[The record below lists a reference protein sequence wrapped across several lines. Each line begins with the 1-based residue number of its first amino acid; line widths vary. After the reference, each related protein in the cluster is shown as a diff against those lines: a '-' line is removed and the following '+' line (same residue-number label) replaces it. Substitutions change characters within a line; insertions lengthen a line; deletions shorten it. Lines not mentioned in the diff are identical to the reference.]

1 MKRVAVF
8 VGLLF
13 AASAALLLP
22 AAPASAHAALESTS
36 PAAGAVVNAPPSQVV
51 LTFSE
56 SVRKV
61 PGKIQVLA
69 PDNSRADKGEPVF
82 NGRAVTIPVDAR
94 KGTGTYLVTYRVIS
108 ADSHPVSGSFT
119 YSVGAASAPPIGA
132 GTTQQKD
139 DPFLQVAL
147 PTARYFGYAGLVL
160 LVGPALVLALLWPR
174 RLPRRDPTILAWFG
188 VGLIA
193 LSTVLELFLQAP
205 YSTGGGYLDGAA
217 LRDVLGSPF
226 GTTHL
231 IRLGVLVAGAVLLRP
246 VLAGRGGTADRV
258 LLAILAVVGL
268 ATWPLSGHPRA
279 SPLPSVSVVV
289 DTIHLASMAVWLGGL
304 VMLVAFL
311 LRQADQRELHAILPV
326 WSRWAAL
333 AVSGLFLAGTVQGLI
348 EVGTLSALF
357 GTTYGRLIIAKIALF
372 AAVIGVAAYS
382 RRMVRARTAPSQPV
396 RLRRAVGVELGVVAV
411 VLALSATLVQTT
423 PARTASA
430 NAGTPA
436 NPGYFTANLS
446 SPLGSVQVEVD
457 PAAVGNNSIH
467 LYAYTADNK
476 PQRVQEWKATAALP
490 SAGIEPL
497 PIPVLPF
504 TDNHASGEINLPK
517 AGSWS
522 VKVTV
527 RTTEIDQATVTATVP
542 IR

>member
-1 MKRVAVF
+1 VKRVAVF
-8 VGLLF
+8 IGLLV

-22 AAPASAHAALESTS
+22 ATPASAHAALESTS
-36 PAAGAVVNAPPSQVV
+36 PAAGAVVNATPSQVV

-69 PDNSRADKGEPVF
+69 PDNSRADKREPVF
-82 NGRAVTIPVDAR
+82 DGRVVTIPVDTG

-119 YSVGAASAPPIGA
+119 YSVGAPSAPPTGS

-139 DPFLQVAL
+139 DPFLQVAF
-147 PTARYFGYAGLVL
+147 PTVRYFGYAGLVL

-188 VGLIA
+188 VGLIVV
-193 LSTVLELFLQAP
+193 STVLELFLQAP

-217 LRDVLGSPF
+217 LRDVLGSQF

-231 IRLGVLVAGAVLLRP
+231 IRLAVLIAGAVLLRP
-246 VLAGRGGTADRV
+246 VLAGRDGTADRV

-268 ATWPLSGHPRA
+268 ATWPLSGHPSA

-289 DTIHLASMAVWLGGL
+289 DTVHLASMAVWLGGL

-311 LRQADQRELHAILPV
+311 LRQADTRELHAILPV

-348 EVGTLSALF
+348 EVGTPSALF
-357 GTTYGRLIIAKIALF
+357 GTTYGRIIIAKIALF
-372 AAVIGVAAYS
+372 ATVIGVAAYS

-396 RLRRAVGVELGVVAV
+396 LLRRAVGVELGVVAV
-411 VLALSATLVQTT
+411 VLALSATLVQIT

-436 NPGYFTANLS
+436 NPGYFTTNLS
-446 SPLGSVQVEVD
+446 SPLGSVQVEVE

-476 PQRVQEWKATAALP
+476 PQGVQEWKATAALP

-504 TDNHASGEINLPK
+504 TDNHASGEVNLPT
-517 AGSWS
+517 AGNWS

-527 RTTEIDQATVTATVP
+527 RTTEIDQATVIATVP